1 MPYLILSD
9 SSVFLLS
16 PWKPL
21 LIWGVYLAWAWVV
34 STKLDKDCRY
44 LNLNWRMWNGLHLGA
59 GTVALIV
66 MFTAGSFLIS
76 WPVGILIMLGP
87 ILAYWKVRNAHVPEE
102 RRFYLSFSKDPEA
115 ARQKKMAKARL
126 AAVIHFSNAA
136 GQDIQIPQKDD
147 DAYPVYLQVED
158 IIGPALESRASVVE
172 LILSGKGTI
181 IASTIDGVR
190 GKQAE
195 LDTEEGAL
203 VISYFKQLGG
213 LDVENTRRRQTGS
226 FSLTSPSAEADVHI
240 TSSGSSKG
248 QQVKLEFNRESSR
261 SINYDLLGLLPQQRT
276 GLDELDE
283 AHERHGLVL
292 ITAPTGQGMSS
303 TGYAML
309 GRHDA
314 YTCNIKSIEHDIE
327 TWVNGVDQVQWDP
340 SNPDV
345 DFATNMQ
352 SILRRDPDICLAMDA
367 SDGETA
373 RVAIAP
379 GLSGPLIY
387 YTFPCDSITSAIREW
402 VKQVG
407 DVEDAVKPLRAI
419 LNQRLVRKLC
429 QNCRQP
435 MTEEE
440 QSGLKLPSGIP
451 TNIHRPVGKVQIK
464 NKVEDCPVCNGTG
477 YLGQTAVFEVLIVD
491 KEIRTHLR
499 NGDLKSALA
508 QARRNRMLHLQEA
521 ALWKAGAG
529 EISLEE
535 ITRVLQPK
543 KKSGDKK
550 KSNKEVKSS

>member
-21 LIWGVYLAWAWVV
+21 LIWGVFLAWAWLV

-44 LNLNWRMWNGLHLGA
+44 LNLNWRMWNSLHLGA
-59 GTVALIV
+59 GSVALIV
-66 MFTAGSFLIS
+66 MFTAGPFLLS
-76 WPVGILIMLGP
+76 WPLGILIMIGP
-87 ILAYWKVRNAHVPEE
+87 VLAYWKARNAHVPEE
-102 RRFYLSFSKDPEA
+102 RRYYLSFSKDPEA

-126 AAVIHFSNAA
+126 AAVIHFANSQ
-136 GQDIQIPQKDD
+136 GQDIPIPQKDE

-172 LILSGKGTI
+172 LMLSSKGAVV
-181 IASTIDGVR
+181 ASTIDGVR
-190 GKQAE
+190 SKQAE
-195 LDTEEGAL
+195 LDAEEGSL
-203 VISYFKQLGG
+203 VLSYFKQLGG
-213 LDVENTRRRQTGS
+213 LDIENTRRRQMGT
-226 FSLTSPSAEADVHI
+226 FSLTTPSTEADVHI

-248 QQVKLEFNRESSR
+248 QQIKLEFNRESSR
-261 SINYDLLGLLPQQRT
+261 SINYDLLGLLPQQRA

-292 ITAPTGQGMSS
+292 ITAPSGQGLTS
-303 TGYAML
+303 TAYAML

-340 SNPDV
+340 TNPDV
-345 DFATNMQ
+345 DFATNLQ

-367 SDGETA
+367 TDSETA

-387 YTFPCDSITSAIREW
+387 YTFPCDSITNAIREW

-407 DVEDAVKPLRAI
+407 DVEEAVKPLRAI

-435 MTEEE
+435 MTDEE
-440 QSGLKLPSGIP
+440 QSTLKLPSGIP
-451 TNIHRPVGKVQIK
+451 TNIHRPVGKVQVK

-499 NGDLKSALA
+499 SGDLKSALA

-521 ALWKAGAG
+521 ALWKAGSG

-543 KKSGDKK
+543 KSSGAKK